1 MESTNRKGV
10 KKPSKIA
17 RILTRER
24 SKIFFMLAFVIPAL
38 VIYIYACVSP
48 IFQSIYSSFFKWSGF
63 STMRYIGWDNYSK
76 IFKDPVFFKAIR
88 NDLFYV
94 LGKEI
99 LIVPLSLLFALSMTR
114 LRFKKTETT
123 VYRFLLYLPNV
134 LSVSIIGIVW
144 AFILDPYNGIL
155 NGLLKMIGLEHL
167 IPANG
172 WLVEYTMPS
181 IIFVASWCGIGYFMI
196 ILISAINSVSAE
208 LYEAADIDGAGQ
220 WQQLWY
226 ITIPAIWEKI
236 RFVLINIVIGT
247 LGNYSLA
254 MLLANGGI
262 NGSGMVMGLY
272 VYQYGIDSNAPQVG
286 YANAAAVLLMIIS
299 STIILVIN
307 KVMNREVD

>member
-1 MESTNRKGV
+1 MKDTKKKDMTN
-10 KKPSKIA
+10 PSKLE
-17 RILTRER
+17 RILSRER
-24 SKIFFMLAFVIPAL
+24 SKIFFVLAFVVPTLA
-38 VIYIYACVSP
+38 VYIYACVSP

-63 STMRYIGWDNYSK
+63 SSMRYIGWDNYTK
-76 IFKDPVFFKAIR
+76 ILKDTVFFKSIK
-88 NDLFYV
+88 NDILYV

-99 LIVPLSLLFALSMTR
+99 LIVPLALLFALSMTR
-114 LRFKKTETT
+114 LRFKKAE
-123 VYRFLLYLPNV
+123 VGAYRFLLYLPNV

-155 NGLLKMIGLEHL
+155 NGLLKIIGLEQL

-181 IIFVASWCGIGYFMI
+181 IIFVSSWCGIGYFMI
-196 ILISAINSVSAE
+196 ILISAINSVSGE

-220 WQQLWY
+220 WKQLFY
-226 ITIPAIWEKI
+226 ITIPAIWEEL
-236 RFVLINIVIGT
+236 RFVITNIVIGT
-247 LGNYSLA
+247 IGNYTLA

-262 NGSGMVMGLY
+262 DGSGMVMGLY

-307 KVMNREVD
+307 KVMNKEVD

>member
-1 MESTNRKGV
+1 MENTN
-10 KKPSKIA
+10 KKETKEPSKIA
-17 RILTRER
+17 RILSRER
-24 SKIFFMLAFVIPAL
+24 SKIWFMLAFVVPA
-38 VIYIYACVSP
+38 VAVYVYACVSP

-63 STMRYIGWDNYSK
+63 STMRYIGWDNYIK
-76 IFKDPVFFKAIR
+76 ILKDAVFFKAIK
-88 NDLFYV
+88 NDIIYV

-99 LIVPLSLLFALSMTR
+99 LIVPLALLFALSMTR
-114 LRFKKTETT
+114 LRFKKAETT
-123 VYRFLLYLPNV
+123 AYRFLLYLPNV

-220 WQQLWY
+220 WQQLWS
-226 ITIPAIWEKI
+226 ITIPAIWEKL
-236 RFVLINIVIGT
+236 RFVITNIVIGT

-272 VYQYGIDSNAPQVG
+272 VYQHGIDSNAPQVG

-307 KVMNREVD
+307 KVMNKEVD

>member
-1 MESTNRKGV
+1 
-10 KKPSKIA
+10 
-17 RILTRER
+17 
-24 SKIFFMLAFVIPAL
+24 
-38 VIYIYACVSP
+38 
-48 IFQSIYSSFFKWSGF
+48 
-63 STMRYIGWDNYSK
+63 MRYIGWDNYAK
-76 IFKDPVFFKAIR
+76 ILKDAVFFKAIK
-88 NDLFYV
+88 NDIIYV

-99 LIVPLSLLFALSMTR
+99 LIVPLALLFALSMTR
-114 LRFKKTETT
+114 LRFKKAETT
-123 VYRFLLYLPNV
+123 AYRFLLYLPNV

-155 NGLLKMIGLEHL
+155 NGLLKMIGLESL

-220 WQQLWY
+220 WQQLWS
-226 ITIPAIWEKI
+226 ITIPAIWEKL
-236 RFVLINIVIGT
+236 RFVITNIVIGT

-254 MLLANGGI
+254 MLLANGGV

-272 VYQYGIDSNAPQVG
+272 VYQHGIDSNAPQVG
-286 YANAAAVLLMIIS
+286 YANSAAVLLMIIS

-307 KVMNREVD
+307 KVMNKEVD